1 MKRAKRSRTT
11 TPENRTKT
19 TAAIDKLKTDMDELS
34 ERELEKA
41 SGGLGLNY
49 GEIKWT
55 YTPHT
60 PQKPD

>member
-1 MKRAKRSRTT
+1 MKGAKRSRAT

-34 ERELEKA
+34 ERELEKT
-41 SGGLGLNY
+41 SSGLGLNY

-55 YTPHT
+55 YTP
-60 PQKPD
+60 QKPD